1 VPWQQYVP
9 VQGSAPPAF
18 TRRNVFLRDGF
29 CCQYCENKFPIG
41 QLTYDHVIPVSRK
54 GPNAWT
60 NVVTACNYCNGKKGN
75 KLLKDTDMKLKVQP
89 YMPTRYEL
97 QRKARQYP
105 PKNLH
110 ADWKDYV

>member
-1 VPWQQYVP
+1 MGKVVLYLDAIFAEIFFDLKRVMLMPLLNFP
-9 VQGSAPPAF
+9 
-18 TRRNVFLRDGF
+18 
-29 CCQYCENKFPIG
+29 CENKFPIG

-110 ADWKDYV
+110 ADWEDYV